1 MAQSLPMT
9 SSPPAKRFDW
19 SNLGLRVASAV
30 VIGPAALAAA
40 WVGGWPYLVLIA
52 IGVAMLAIEWGGMS
66 APVSPTRVAA
76 AVAAAVLVAV
86 FVGYRG
92 HFEWAWGAIVLASAA
107 AAVIARGVAERPAD
121 AAYGVLYIAPA
132 ALCLVWLRETHQGN
146 WWLMMLFAAT
156 WGADIGAFAV
166 GSMLKGP
173 KLWPRFSPNK
183 TWSGFFGGLAAA
195 TLAAVGVETLPDL
208 LQMYMPNVLAGLRPF
223 QLNVWAAASI
233 GLAVGLATMAGDLW
247 ESALKRRFGVK
258 DSGDLI
264 PGHGG
269 LLDRVDGLMFA
280 VVVMA
285 ALRLANHLG
294 WGH

>member
-1 MAQSLPMT
+1 MT

-19 SNLGLRVASAV
+19 SNLGLRVASAAV
-30 VIGPAALAAA
+30 LGPGIVAAA
-40 WVGGWPYLVLIA
+40 WFGGWPYLVVIA
-52 IGVAMLAIEWGGMS
+52 IGVALLAIEWGGMS
-66 APVSPTRVAA
+66 APVAPTRVSA
-76 AVAAAVLVAV
+76 AVAAAVLIAV

-92 HFEWAWGAIVLASAA
+92 DFAWAWGAILLAAA
-107 AAVIARGVAERPAD
+107 GAAVIARGVAERPAD

-132 ALCLVWLRETHQGN
+132 ALCLVWLRSTNQGH
-146 WWLMMLFAAT
+146 WWTMMLFAAT
-156 WGADIGAFAV
+156 WAADIGAFAV
-166 GSMLKGP
+166 GNTLKGP

-183 TWSGFFGGLAAA
+183 TWSGFVGGLVAA
-195 TLAAVGVETLPDL
+195 TAAGVSMALLP
-208 LQMYMPNVLAGLRPF
+208 AF
-223 QLNVWAAASI
+223 QLNLWAAGFI
-233 GLAVGLATMAGDLW
+233 GLAVGLATMGGDLW

-285 ALRLANHLG
+285 ALRLANHWG

>member
-1 MAQSLPMT
+1 MAQTLPMT

-19 SNLGLRVASAV
+19 SNLGLRVASAA
-30 VIGPAALAAA
+30 VIGPAALAAT
-40 WVGGWPYLVLIA
+40 WFGGWPYLVLIA
-52 IGVAMLAIEWGGMS
+52 IGVALLAIEWGGMS

-76 AVAAAVLVAV
+76 AVAAAVLIAV

-92 HFEWAWGAIVLASAA
+92 HFHWAWAAILASAA
-107 AAVIARGVAERPAD
+107 AAAVVARGVAERPAD

-132 ALCLVWLRETHQGN
+132 ALCLVWLRGTNQGE
-146 WWLMMLFAAT
+146 WWMMMLFAAT

-166 GSMLKGP
+166 GSILKGP

-183 TWSGFFGGLAAA
+183 TWSGFFGGLLAA

-208 LQMYMPNVLAGLRPF
+208 LQGVWPILRPF
-223 QLNVWAAASI
+223 ELNVFAAALI